1 MLEGKHTRSRISR
14 RDSIAEIRY
23 LEQRLEDNPN
33 SPLSIRLASHYLKTG
48 RTSEAKVLCERAILL
63 YPDYPTAHLV
73 LGKCLL
79 ALDRYADAK
88 NAFRRVL
95 TMLPGCLP
103 AQLFL
108 KELAPLAPD
117 ELDRP
122 TPIVEPSGSRRGEE
136 KHATAATDRSAGVA
150 EKPVEGSDLETHEGA
165 PSTESPICP
174 EGLIGRAS
182 RTGFTDLEVLTE
194 KLKHVKRMAPDPNA
208 DADAQPN
215 VDERS
220 QDADIVSETMAE
232 IYASQWAYDEAI
244 RIYRL
249 LIEKKTHH
257 GEKFAARI
265 RELQEKK

>member
-1 MLEGKHTRSRISR
+1 MPEGEHTRSRISR

-33 SPLSIRLASHYLKTG
+33 SPLSIRLASHYLKAG
-48 RTSEAKVLCERAILL
+48 RTSEAKVLCERGISL
-63 YPDYPTAHLV
+63 YPDYPTAHLI
-73 LGKCLL
+73 LGKCFL
-79 ALDRYADAK
+79 ALDRYAEAK

-95 TMLPGCLP
+95 TLLPGCLP

-108 KELAPLAPD
+108 KQLAPLAPD
-117 ELDRP
+117 ALDRP
-122 TPIVEPSGSRRGEE
+122 TPIVEPLRSRRDEE

-150 EKPVEGSDLETHEGA
+150 EKPVEGSDLETQEGA
-165 PSTESPICP
+165 PSTESPVRP
-174 EGLIGRAS
+174 EDLVGPPSG
-182 RTGFTDLEVLTE
+182 TGFTDLEVLAE

-208 DADAQPN
+208 IADAQAN

-220 QDADIVSETMAE
+220 QDVEIVSETMAE
-232 IYASQWAYDEAI
+232 IYASQGAYDEAI

-249 LIEKKTHH
+249 LIEKKTDH